1 MHRKRRQAFSAFFT
15 HTNIAAAAPMVW
27 DKVDKLLSN
36 IDEQIQ
42 RDGVAEMRTNAS
54 ALATDVVAAY
64 CLEGS
69 LGLLE
74 NEEKAKEWMAV
85 LTSFTDVIPIAK
97 HFSWLIPLSASLPY
111 SLVLKISPMMSRV
124 VDARIVN
131 PPVADFS

>member
-1 MHRKRRQAFSAFFT
+1 
-15 HTNIAAAAPMVW
+15 MVW

-97 HFSWLIPLSASLPY
+97 HFSWLIPLSTSLPY